1 MRPFLHLKSWGQM
14 YKVFIDHKPVVF
26 LTENE
31 ISEKHPVIQAGDLIT
46 MRNDLRPYLSEINI
60 DNPLQV
66 VSENPQVDF
75 KEAFRDFKWIEAAGG
90 MVKRK
95 DKYLMIKR
103 NGLWD
108 IPKGRIDKGE
118 SKEIACVREIE
129 EECGVYGPVITRE
142 LTETH
147 HFFKFKG
154 KAAIKKTYWFMLEYD
169 GTKKTFPQIEEGIT
183 RAKWMNVE
191 DILALRGKTYGS
203 ISHVIDTFKEQV
215 LDKI

>member
-1 MRPFLHLKSWGQM
+1 M

-31 ISEKHPVIQAGDLIT
+31 LSTKYPVIQVGDMIS
-46 MRNDLRPYLSEINI
+46 MRNDLRPHLSDINI

-66 VSENPQVDF
+66 VSQDPYTDF
-75 KEAFRDFKWIEAAGG
+75 METFREFKWIEAAGG

-95 DKYLMIKR
+95 EKYLMIKR

-118 SKEIACVREIE
+118 SKEVACVREIE
-129 EECGVYGPVITRE
+129 EECGVYSPVITRS
-142 LTETH
+142 LTETYH
-147 HFFKFKG
+147 LFKFKG
-154 KAAIKKTYWFMLEYD
+154 KAAIKRTHWYMLEYE
-169 GTKKTFPQIEEGIT
+169 GTKRTFPQIEEGIT
-183 RAKWMNVE
+183 RAKWMDVE

-203 ISHVIDTFKEQV
+203 ISHVIDVFKDQV
-215 LDKI
+215 LEIR